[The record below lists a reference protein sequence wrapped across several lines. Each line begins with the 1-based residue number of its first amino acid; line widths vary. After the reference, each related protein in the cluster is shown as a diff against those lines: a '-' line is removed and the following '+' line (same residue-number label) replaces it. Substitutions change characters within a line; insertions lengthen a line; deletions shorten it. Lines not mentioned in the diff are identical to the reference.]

1 MKDISICICNY
12 TFMQICRTQ
21 NLSVI
26 LTHYI
31 VMLNTFSNE
40 QKIST
45 QDKDKWVG
53 FVNMVMNLQLL

>member
-1 MKDISICICNY
+1 MK
-12 TFMQICRTQ
+12 MCRTH

-31 VMLNTFSNE
+31 VMLNTFPNE

-45 QDKDKWVG
+45 QDKDEWVRL
-53 FVNMVMNLQLL
+53 VNMVMNLQLL